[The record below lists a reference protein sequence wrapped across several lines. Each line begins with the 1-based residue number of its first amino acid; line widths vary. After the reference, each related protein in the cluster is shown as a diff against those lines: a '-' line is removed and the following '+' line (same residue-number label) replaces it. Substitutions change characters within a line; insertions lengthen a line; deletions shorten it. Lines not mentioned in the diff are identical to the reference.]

1 MRAKNMYARYPF
13 NSPRNDSAE
22 RGAAWDEIVRLTFE
36 ACLNRSEGREYAAKR
51 ILQEALPVAIGKWS
65 SKSGLSAGTCKQ
77 NLKAMFERVREQV
90 AMASVQRRLI
100 LGDLRRNAAPSTSS
114 QGSVAAAGNIFISR
128 HIPIDD
134 VSEMLDALAE
144 AECVRSRPLE
154 RAIESIPVLS
164 TQLAISA

>member
-1 MRAKNMYARYPF
+1 MYARYPF
-13 NSPRNDSAE
+13 NSAKNDSAE

-77 NLKAMFERVREQV
+77 NLKAMFERVKEQV
-90 AMASVQRRLI
+90 TMASVQRRMM
-100 LGDLRRNAAPSTSS
+100 LGDLRGAAPSVAT
-114 QGSVAAAGNIFISR
+114 QGSAPAAGNIFISR

-134 VSEMLDALAE
+134 IADMLDALAE
-144 AECVRSRPLE
+144 AECQRGR
-154 RAIESIPVLS
+154 RAEAQVIALPTPSP
-164 TQLAISA
+164 QLAISA